1 MKQKGIF
8 VLFLLLLVGCG
19 TQATSSPQPT
29 TQPTTSQS
37 IPLVELETE
46 EIVEGGSY
54 GGYFIEINTERL
66 LAENS
71 SPFLGFNTTKFRI
84 N

>member
-19 TQATSSPQPT
+19 TQITSSPQPT
-29 TQPTTSQS
+29 TSQPTTSQS

-46 EIVEGGSY
+46 EIILDGKVRGSVSD
-54 GGYFIEINTERL
+54 T
-66 LAENS
+66 S
-71 SPFLGFNTTKFRI
+71 SGEKK
-84 N
+84 